1 MGLYLVT
8 EYLMEN
14 RSEENV
20 QNKVRRNKKKKKK
33 KMQKMQKITRTFIR
47 DRAKYSTRYAIKIRR
62 GKKNSAEKQLKRL

>member
-8 EYLMEN
+8 EYHMEN

-33 KMQKMQKITRTFIR
+33 KMQKITRTFIR